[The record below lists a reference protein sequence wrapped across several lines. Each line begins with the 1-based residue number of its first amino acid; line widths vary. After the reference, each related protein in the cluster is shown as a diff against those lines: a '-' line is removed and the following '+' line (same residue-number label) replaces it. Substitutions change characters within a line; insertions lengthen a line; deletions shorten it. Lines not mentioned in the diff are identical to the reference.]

1 MQLLIGTFTLFI
13 CLAYVIRRIYI
24 VITTKAGDPC
34 CGCQLKQSC
43 RKHRTKV
50 NGAQAQRQNIQH
62 HGRSNSPC
70 NGCDLQDNSDTVR
83 HDTPLSDRH
92 NER

>member
-1 MQLLIGTFTLFI
+1 MQLLIVTFTLFI

-50 NGAQAQRQNIQH
+50 NGAQAQRQN
-62 HGRSNSPC
+62 SPC